1 MKKVKDLPTEIEELI
16 QKVKQDGGE
25 VLAVY
30 EEPYGL
36 NWQLFVKLP
45 IDIVKP
51 TPYQRDLSNP
61 HVERLRVVI
70 ETIGRFLDPI
80 ILVRAGDKEYW
91 TPNGNHR
98 REAMVKCGKEWITGI
113 LIPDQNVAF
122 QILALNT
129 EKAHNLKEKSLEV
142 IRMYRALMEMD
153 ENKNESDYSFQLEE
167 PAYITLGIVYEKQ
180 AKFAGGAYHSFLK
193 KIDNFLEIPIKEAYI
208 EREKRSQILQEV
220 DEIVVDIV
228 IKLKERG
235 ISHPFVKNF
244 VVSKCNPL
252 GRKRKTEFTYE
263 EAMEKF
269 KEKLQSLDI
278 ESITLADIMKEGID
292 YEI

>member
-1 MKKVKDLPTEIEELI
+1 MKTKNLPQEIKELVKS
-16 QKVKQDGGE
+16 VKEDGGE

-30 EEPYGL
+30 EEPYGS
-36 NWQLFVKLP
+36 NIQLFVKLP
-45 IDIVKP
+45 LQMVEP

-61 HVERLRVVI
+61 HVERLKLVI

-80 ILVRAGDKEYW
+80 ILVRVGEKKYW

-98 REAMVKCGKEWITGI
+98 REALARCGKEWITGI
-113 LIPDQNVAF
+113 LIPDLSVAY

-142 IRMYRALMEMD
+142 IRMYRSLMETD
-153 ENKNESDYSFQLEE
+153 ENKKEIEYSFQLEE
-167 PAYITLGIVYEKQ
+167 ACLITLGITYEKEP
-180 AKFAGGAYHSFLK
+180 KFAGGAYHSLLKRIDDFL
-193 KIDNFLEIPIKEAYI
+193 DIPMKEAYV

-220 DEIVVDIV
+220 DEIVRDIV

-235 ISHPFVKNF
+235 ITHPFVKNF

-252 GRKRKTEFTYE
+252 GRKRKTELGYE
-263 EAMEKF
+263 EAMQKF
-269 KEKLQSLDI
+269 KENLTSMDVS
-278 ESITLADIMKEGID
+278 SITATELMREGIEEEFD
-292 YEI
+292 

>member
-1 MKKVKDLPTEIEELI
+1 MKKRSTLPQEIKELVK
-16 QKVKQDGGE
+16 KVEADGGE

-30 EEPYGL
+30 EEPYGSNL
-36 NWQLFVKLP
+36 QLFVKLP

-80 ILVRAGDKEYW
+80 ILVRVGDREYW

-98 REAMVKCGKEWITGI
+98 REAMIKCGKEWITGI

-142 IRMYRALMEMD
+142 IRMYRALMEAD

-167 PAYITLGIVYEKQ
+167 AAYITLGIVYEKQ
-180 AKFAGGAYHSFLK
+180 AKFAGGAYHSFLRR
-193 KIDNFLEIPIKEAYI
+193 IDNFLEIPIKDAYI
-208 EREKRSQILQEV
+208 EREKRSQILQEI
-220 DEIVVDIV
+220 DEIVLEVV
-228 IKLKERG
+228 LKLKEKG
-235 ISHPFVKNF
+235 ITHPFVKNF

-252 GRKRKTEFTYE
+252 GRKRKTELTYE

-278 ESITLADIMKEGID
+278 ESITLADIMKEEID

>member
-1 MKKVKDLPTEIEELI
+1 MKKIKNLPEEIEELVK
-16 QKVKQDGGE
+16 KVEEDGGE

-30 EEPYGL
+30 EEPYSSNL
-36 NWQLFVKLP
+36 QIFVKLP
-45 IDIVKP
+45 IEIVKP

-61 HVERLRVVI
+61 HVERLRLVI

-80 ILVRAGDKEYW
+80 ILVRVGDREYW

-113 LIPDQNVAF
+113 LIPDQSVAF

-142 IRMYRALMEMD
+142 IRMYRSLMEMD
-153 ENKNESDYSFQLEE
+153 ESKNESDYSFQLEE
-167 PAYITLGIVYEKQ
+167 ASYITLGMVYEKQ

-208 EREKRSQILQEV
+208 EREKRSQILQEI
-220 DEIVVDIV
+220 DEIVVDV
-228 IKLKERG
+228 VMKLKERG

-244 VVSKCNPL
+244 IVSKCNPL
-252 GRKRKTEFTYE
+252 GRKRKTELTYE

-269 KEKLQSLDI
+269 KEKLNKLDI
-278 ESITLADIMKEGID
+278 ESVTLADIMREGID

>member
-51 TPYQRDLSNP
+51 TPYQRVLSNP

-91 TPNGNHR
+91 TPNG
-98 REAMVKCGKEWITGI
+98 
-113 LIPDQNVAF
+113 
-122 QILALNT
+122 
-129 EKAHNLKEKSLEV
+129 
-142 IRMYRALMEMD
+142 
-153 ENKNESDYSFQLEE
+153 
-167 PAYITLGIVYEKQ
+167 
-180 AKFAGGAYHSFLK
+180 
-193 KIDNFLEIPIKEAYI
+193 
-208 EREKRSQILQEV
+208 
-220 DEIVVDIV
+220 
-228 IKLKERG
+228 
-235 ISHPFVKNF
+235 
-244 VVSKCNPL
+244 
-252 GRKRKTEFTYE
+252 
-263 EAMEKF
+263 
-269 KEKLQSLDI
+269 
-278 ESITLADIMKEGID
+278 
-292 YEI
+292 